1 MSENSSQS
9 SPRDYRLSGLPP
21 LFFETTVG
29 DFELFRGPAHQ
40 DRVRG
45 LVVDTDPFRS
55 TVFFAPTRTRTF
67 VAIER
72 REAVGSQNGA
82 VQCVCACGDWCCWSG
97 DSSPFGLKLW
107 PHPQVDQLFG
117 LLTTTPLP
125 ATLAAQ
131 ATLEPSRHSL
141 LLRSTRTLSH

>member
-9 SPRDYRLSGLPP
+9 SPRDYRLSGLLP

-82 VQCVCACGDWCCWSG
+82 FSACARVGTGAAGREIPRLSG
-97 DSSPFGLKLW
+97 
-107 PHPQVDQLFG
+107 
-117 LLTTTPLP
+117 
-125 ATLAAQ
+125 
-131 ATLEPSRHSL
+131 
-141 LLRSTRTLSH
+141 